1 MIALGNKREA
11 YLAQSD
17 KRLRHL
23 QKRYVRATNAAMK
36 NQARV
41 FNQRLSVIRRQMK
54 KNRAHAE
61 RSLSKQ
67 TAKLVSTLANN
78 AKRQASANR
87 ALSAATRRARLDA
100 AQNLRE
106 AKRGFAKRLAALT

>member
-1 MIALGNKREA
+1 MQLKSTVKQQVNKLNGRVSALQGTIEKNRVAQAKLNRSVNAEMNRMIALGNKREA

-23 QKRYVRATNAAMK
+23 QKRYVGATNAAMK

-67 TAKLVSTLANN
+67 TA
-78 AKRQASANR
+78 
-87 ALSAATRRARLDA
+87 
-100 AQNLRE
+100 
-106 AKRGFAKRLAALT
+106 